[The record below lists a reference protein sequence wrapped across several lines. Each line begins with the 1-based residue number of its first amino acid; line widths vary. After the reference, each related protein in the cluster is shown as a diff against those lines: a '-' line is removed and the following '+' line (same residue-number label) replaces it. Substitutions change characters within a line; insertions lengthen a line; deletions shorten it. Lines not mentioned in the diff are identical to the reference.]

1 MKFIDLPKEY
11 SVDILD
17 SISSKLNIRQREAI
31 EKDTVSQR
39 QFSVP
44 CSVYLTPT
52 ICDL

>member
-11 SVDILD
+11 RMDILD
-17 SISSKLNIRQREAI
+17 SISSKLNIRQWEAI
-31 EKDTVSQR
+31 EKDTVGQR